1 MDMQCIDYSFG
12 YSLHYS
18 LWNVWN
24 QHISICN
31 DIKTNREDAATNCQ
45 RILTKEM
52 SHSVLYTNLVDD
64 CIKFDTTDCS
74 LAKLISHSALH
85 KHV

>member
-1 MDMQCIDYSFG
+1 MSLKKDNKKNETVINASVLSETKRKMNSIKQLWDLFTKNKMWICSALFIGFG

-31 DIKTNREDAATNCQ
+31 DNR
-45 RILTKEM
+45 
-52 SHSVLYTNLVDD
+52 HFY
-64 CIKFDTTDCS
+64 
-74 LAKLISHSALH
+74 
-85 KHV
+85 